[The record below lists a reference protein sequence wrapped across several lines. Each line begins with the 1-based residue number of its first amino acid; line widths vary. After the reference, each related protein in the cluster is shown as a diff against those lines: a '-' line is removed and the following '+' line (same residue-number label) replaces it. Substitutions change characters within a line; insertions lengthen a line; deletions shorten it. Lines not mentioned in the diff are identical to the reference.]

1 MEIGLKDFI
10 AAVVTTNRDMVGPG
24 AMAPV
29 FYAEDDE
36 HLDRL
41 SEGIAKILN
50 SVVHDIGMGT
60 YIIVKH

>member
-1 MEIGLKDFI
+1 MQIGLKDFI
-10 AAVVTTNRDMVGPG
+10 VAIVTINSSMVGPG

-29 FYAEDDE
+29 FYAEDEE
-36 HLDRL
+36 HLNKL

-50 SVVHDIGMGT
+50 AVVHDIGMGT

>member
-1 MEIGLKDFI
+1 MQIGLEDFI
-10 AAVVTTNRDMVGPG
+10 VAVVTTNRDMVGPG

-41 SEGIAKILN
+41 SEVIAEILD
-50 SVVHDIGMGT
+50 SVAHDIGMGT